1 MDLVTPSIGLFFW
14 QTIIFILLFL
24 ILKKFVW
31 KHILKYVEERE
42 YNINKSLE
50 FYRKAK
56 QEINAIKENNNKL
69 LKEAIIKKEN
79 ILKEALYIKKK
90 LEFEAQENAKLK
102 SEQIINK
109 TIVKIK
115 NEKKNALEI
124 LKKEI
129 IQLSI
134 IASEKLL
141 KKELSMK
148 NSQEYFLNKII
159 DDLK

>member
-90 LEFEAQENAKLK
+90 LEFEAKENAKLK